1 MGVVDILSFLQEC
14 RTRQNSIEMS
24 LSDEERDIVVR
35 IEIEKAR
42 RAYEEALVLLEKEFW
57 SGAAGR
63 LYYAIFHA
71 VSGLLISDKH
81 QVNSHKGSHILFSNY
96 YIKPGALPN
105 SFGTLYS
112 QLESMREESEYN
124 CTYDVD
130 PDDLKQRIAP
140 AKQMIDTIEQLI
152 KSSQR

>member
-1 MGVVDILSFLQEC
+1 
-14 RTRQNSIEMS
+14 MS

-42 RAYEEALVLLEKEFW
+42 RAYEEALVLLENEFW

-96 YIKPGALPN
+96 YIKTGALPN

-112 QLESMREESEYN
+112 QLESMR
-124 CTYDVD
+124 
-130 PDDLKQRIAP
+130 
-140 AKQMIDTIEQLI
+140 
-152 KSSQR
+152 

>member
-1 MGVVDILSFLQEC
+1 
-14 RTRQNSIEMS
+14 MS

-42 RAYEEALVLLEKEFW
+42 RAYEEALVLLENEFW

-96 YIKPGALPN
+96 YIKTGALPN

-124 CTYDVD
+124 
-130 PDDLKQRIAP
+130 
-140 AKQMIDTIEQLI
+140 QMIDAIEQLI
-152 KSSQR
+152 KSAQR

>member
-1 MGVVDILSFLQEC
+1 
-14 RTRQNSIEMS
+14 MS

-42 RAYEEALVLLEKEFW
+42 RAYEEALVLLENEFW

-96 YIKPGALPN
+96 YIKTGALPN

-140 AKQMIDTIEQLI
+140 AKQMIDAIEQLI
-152 KSSQR
+152 KSARR